1 MKKIFITVALILFTG
16 TVFGQAKSFVDSIF
30 SHSLGRMMPFSIS
43 IPSSYD
49 DQKPIPI
56 LYLLHGHSLH
66 HRNFLRVT
74 DIEQYVEE
82 SSVLCVMPEGGNS
95 WFINSYSESADRFED
110 YLMKDLP
117 EFIQKKYNVDTDR
130 QYIAGFSM
138 GGYGALVLALRNPDR
153 FVFAASISGAIMYPR
168 DTEILEG
175 SPKYEFAKPSTDLA
189 FGELPNVFREE
200 HDPFLLYKNTPP
212 VELPY
217 IFFIT
222 GLQDF
227 YPEIMTAQRDL
238 SDSLNTYGALHEYH
252 EIQGDHDRNTL
263 DASLNLLLQRIEY
276 LRDKGYKSLVTELS
290 ERGKAGITED
300 IVIKIRKLKK
310 NFSDIYYLKM
320 SEMNTLGYTLMG
332 KHRMEDAVKVFKLNI
347 EFFPNSAFCYDSMS
361 GAYIKTGENDLAV
374 KSMEKALELLP
385 NDIDLSAA
393 YKIKLE
399 EILQKKLKEI
409 KKLQE

>member
-1 MKKIFITVALILFTG
+1 MKKLFIAVALFLFTG
-16 TVFGQAKSFVDSIF
+16 TVFGQAKSFVDSTF
-30 SHSLGRMMPFSIS
+30 SHSLGRMMPVSII

-49 DQKPIPI
+49 DQKSMPI
-56 LYLLHGHSLH
+56 LYLLHGHSIH
-66 HRNFLRVT
+66 HSYFLKNT
-74 DIEQYVEE
+74 DIEKYVEE

-95 WFINSYSESADRFED
+95 WFINSYSEPEDRFED

-153 FVFAASISGAIMYPR
+153 FVFAASIAGAIMYPR
-168 DTEILEG
+168 DIEILEDI
-175 SPKYEFAKPSTDLA
+175 PKYEFAKPSTDMV

-212 VELPY
+212 EDLPY
-217 IFFIT
+217 IFFFT

-227 YPEIMTAQRDL
+227 FPEVMTAQRAL

-252 EIQGDHDRNTL
+252 EIQGDHNRRTA

-290 ERGKAGITED
+290 ERGKTGITED
-300 IVIKIRKLKK
+300 LVIKIKQLEK
-310 NFSDIYYLKM
+310 NFSDIYYLNM
-320 SEMNTLGYTLMG
+320 FEMNTLGYTLME
-332 KHRMEDAVKVFKLNI
+332 KDRVEDAVKVFSLNI
-347 EFFPNSAFCYDSMS
+347 GFFPNSAFCYDSMS
-361 GAYIKTGENDLAV
+361 DAYIKTGENDLAIEC
-374 KSMEKALELLP
+374 MEKALELLP
-385 NDIDLSAA
+385 NDSDLSVG

-399 EILQKKLKEI
+399 EIIQTKLEEI